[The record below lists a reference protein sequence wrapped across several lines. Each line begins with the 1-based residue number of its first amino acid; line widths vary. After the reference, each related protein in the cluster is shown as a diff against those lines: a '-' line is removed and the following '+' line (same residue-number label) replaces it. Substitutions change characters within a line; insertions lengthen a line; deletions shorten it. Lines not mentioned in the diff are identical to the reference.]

1 MKNKNKEKRKP
12 SKLAHCMFDCVSKQV
27 LDEYLVFYLVF
38 QTSIIS
44 GFNKDIMTIAQ
55 VIRLFQ
61 NKNEK
66 RMKLIFH
73 LGIRG

>member
-44 GFNKDIMTIAQ
+44 GFNKDIMNYCTSPKI
-55 VIRLFQ
+55 
-61 NKNEK
+61 NENISK
-66 RMKLIFH
+66 
-73 LGIRG
+73 